1 MSLLEAFS
9 DNDDFLSKVAELTD
23 NHSLTEAKNFFNL
36 DNNFNLT
43 SGSNKD
49 NLLDSEYNDFVQ
61 NFKVIGPHIKNNN
74 ETYNFLNGIKKEK
87 DGLRTE
93 NIESMELK
101 LNQITDGIKKYQ
113 QEEKQVWL
121 NLSSTK
127 DPNFMEKR
135 QIFLIRNKI
144 EDLVN
149 QRKHVFDDLEGKYK
163 NISDKSNNVYKL
175 KLRNVYLNDL
185 QKDISGQ
192 NNERISNIDSDIM
205 TRRRQIQIN
214 NYQYQKHS
222 NFIFYLKIFFVFTLL
237 ALIPCLLAINNIP
250 FANTYK
256 KPFVTIT
263 IGALYLIA
271 AIIIISRIM
280 RVSNRSN
287 FIWTEKKFM
296 GTPNPKAGKRD
307 CD

>member
-1 MSLLEAFS
+1 MSLLEAFT

-43 SGSNKD
+43 SNSNKD
-49 NLLDSEYNDFVQ
+49 TLLDSNYNDFVQ
-61 NFKVIGPHIKNNN
+61 NYKVVEPHIKNNQD
-74 ETYNFLNGIKKEK
+74 TFSFLNGIKKEK
-87 DGLRTE
+87 SDLREE
-93 NIESMELK
+93 NVKSMEIK

-121 NLSSTK
+121 NLRSTE

-135 QIFLIRNKI
+135 QIYLIRNKI
-144 EDLVN
+144 NDLVS
-149 QRKHVFDDLEGKYK
+149 QRKLVFDGLEGKF
-163 NISDKSNNVYKL
+163 NNLSNKSNSLYRL
-175 KLRNVYLNDL
+175 QHRNIYLNDL
-185 QKDISGQ
+185 QKDITDQ
-192 NNERISNIDSDIM
+192 NNERISDMDSDIM
-205 TRRRQIQIN
+205 TRRRQVQIN

-237 ALIPCLLAINNIP
+237 ALIPCLLSLNNIP
-250 FANTYK
+250 FADSYR

-263 IGALYLIA
+263 IGVLYLIA
-271 AIIIISRIM
+271 AIIIIFRVM

-296 GTPNPKAGKRD
+296 GTPSPKAGKND